1 MHLMRWGRAVAVS
14 VVVVALAA
22 CGGGGTKTNAAATGS
37 SSNGSQLS
45 AGAGAS
51 VASES
56 GATGGSQSS
65 VDSSVVG
72 AVGADGATSAQA
84 GGQPA
89 ANTAAPTPPGL
100 KPFAGTYQFHTTG
113 HATLNGSAQNIDTQ
127 SPSVVEDLGATD
139 QRTTSSG
146 AQGQQIQVLRYGAD
160 KVELVSLE
168 LKGPVTKAFVG
179 PVLLS
184 PVPSSVGQTWN
195 WSMQS
200 TDTDPTKKTTLTQ
213 SSRVDRTETV
223 VIGGQSID
231 VFVIE
236 TDITFSSAATD
247 LNGTGHLTNWVSPV
261 YKMAVKAHSTLAGT
275 YAAFSF
281 DSDTTSDLL
290 DLRPS

>member
-1 MHLMRWGRAVAVS
+1 MHWGRTVAVS

-22 CGGGGTKTNAAATGS
+22 CGGGGKKSNAAATGS
-37 SSNGSQLS
+37 SSNSPQVSTDPDAPGGNETSS
-45 AGAGAS
+45 AGADHMGADD
-51 VASES
+51 AP
-56 GATGGSQSS
+56 GPAGNGGSDPGTVQ
-65 VDSSVVG
+65 
-72 AVGADGATSAQA
+72 
-84 GGQPA
+84 QPA
-89 ANTAAPTPPGL
+89 NADAPVPPGL

-113 HATLNGSAQNIDTQ
+113 HATVNGTAQNIDMQ
-127 SPSVVEDLGATD
+127 SPSVVEDLSDTD

-146 AQGQQIQVLRYGAD
+146 GQGQQIQVQRFAAD
-160 KVELVSLE
+160 KVELVLLE
-168 LKGPVTKAFVG
+168 LKSAVNKTFNG

-223 VIGGQSID
+223 VIGGQSVD

-261 YKMAVKAHSTLAGT
+261 YKMPVKVHSTLTGK